1 MQQKISEKR
10 IMQILAGKSLHVLNH
25 KLQLTN
31 VHQELNNS
39 VICFHQKAPTSD
51 MSPYFIDSH
60 IK

>member
-1 MQQKISEKR
+1 
-10 IMQILAGKSLHVLNH
+10 MQILAGKSLHVLNH